1 MAEKPQRPCD
11 EGEPSKEKAGLGRAR
26 KFSME
31 GQPLRVSGGFSL
43 LNARRS
49 EPVLSSW
56 PGRDFISVLLANANR
71 EHKALCSGM
80 HAAPFGS
87 ALCGGAV
94 SPGRCRRLLQARG
107 WSRKREL

>member
-11 EGEPSKEKAGLGRAR
+11 EGEPSKEKARLGRAR
-26 KFSME
+26 KFSRE

-56 PGRDFISVLLANANR
+56 PGRDFIRARLAKASRQHN
-71 EHKALCSGM
+71 ALCSGM

-94 SPGRCRRLLQARG
+94 SRGRSRRLVSEGGAVT
-107 WSRKREL
+107 S